1 MKFEDYIK
9 KNIFIEKSELSSLI
23 YTYVHLFKNN
33 PYIIIDFFYKTD
45 YSYGE
50 YFIVYKYTESVYGK
64 TFTRYFYVY
73 DIFYDNKLFI
83 KLNKTDIIENIQ
95 LIKDKKDLLKEIDS
109 YSDSELIVLLNNYIK
124 K

>member
-50 YFIVYKYTESVYGK
+50 YFIVYKYTENIYGNL
-64 TFTRYFYVY
+64 FTRYFFVY
-73 DIFYDNKLFI
+73 DIFYEDNYKI
-83 KLNKTDIIENIQ
+83 KLNKNDIIDSIK
-95 LIKDKKDLLKEIDS
+95 LIKSKNDLLKELDS
-109 YSDSELIVLLNNYIK
+109 SSDNELVILLNNYVN
-124 K
+124 

>member
-33 PYIIIDFFYKTD
+33 PNIIIDFFYKTD
-45 YSYGE
+45 FAYGE

-64 TFTRYFYVY
+64 IFTRYFYVY
-73 DIFYDNKLFI
+73 DIFYNNKPSI
-83 KLNKTDIIENIQ
+83 HLNKPDIIENIKF
-95 LIKDKKDLLKEIDS
+95 IKYKKDLLKEIDS